1 MVENVRSELEENYP
15 YDEKPNEKSMAEN
28 YEIAKNTKRGRTCI
42 NMHEAGDKLNRS
54 FNFLTKNTFMKPHSH
69 NEKGMVE
76 EIRIIEGKVRVYF
89 FDESGNVMS
98 TVELAEKG
106 DYIHVPTN
114 VIHTYVVLT
123 NEAMTYETMTGI
135 YEKNSWKTFP
145 AWSKILSEEL
155 NKGKMNSKNLRFKK
169 VDEKAY

>member
-69 NEKGMVE
+69 NEEGMVE
-76 EIRIIEGKVRVYF
+76 EIRLIKGKIKIYLFRT
-89 FDESGNVMS
+89 DGSILKTKLLEE
-98 TVELAEKG
+98 TD
-106 DYIHVPTN
+106 DYIHIPTKA
-114 VIHTYVVLT
+114 IHTYVVMSE
-123 NEAMTYETMTGI
+123 NAITYETMTGV
-135 YEKNSWKTFP
+135 YMKDTWKKFP
-145 AWSKILSEEL
+145 EWSSELSEESIMGARNSRRLRLL
-155 NKGKMNSKNLRFKK
+155 NE
-169 VDEKAY
+169 DEKAY